1 MFFKGE
7 GFTIPENNSGITK
20 WTDLRANISTQ
31 GSSFSISGSGFS
43 EFQNKEYFTL
53 FNTRKSSS
61 NDKYYLVKTLYKTN
75 KGCLDADTPHGT
87 IVYKITS
94 YDLDSL
100 TFNLKGETEIHG
112 KIKGELTFTQTQ
124 KGFRL

>member
-1 MFFKGE
+1 MLVKGE

-43 EFQNKEYFTL
+43 QFRNKEYFTL
-53 FNTRKSSS
+53 FNTRKSS
-61 NDKYYLVKTLYKTN
+61 NNGKYYLIKTLYKTD
-75 KGCLDADTPHGT
+75 KGCLDADTHGT

-94 YDLDSL
+94 YDLDAL
-100 TFNLKGETEIHG
+100 TFTLKGDTEIHG
-112 KIKGELTFTQTQ
+112 KINGELSFTQTHR
-124 KGFRL
+124 GYRL